1 MRYKLIPKNYR
12 FSHQRTTKLLI
23 FSFFFVFFFQTLP
36 VNWLLPCYCLHMY
49 NAIGCKI
56 VPHLIALNFET
67 DQNAT
72 SKITAAE
79 MATPKAG
86 CCSGDEIE

>member
-1 MRYKLIPKNYR
+1 
-12 FSHQRTTKLLI
+12 
-23 FSFFFVFFFQTLP
+23 
-36 VNWLLPCYCLHMY
+36 MY